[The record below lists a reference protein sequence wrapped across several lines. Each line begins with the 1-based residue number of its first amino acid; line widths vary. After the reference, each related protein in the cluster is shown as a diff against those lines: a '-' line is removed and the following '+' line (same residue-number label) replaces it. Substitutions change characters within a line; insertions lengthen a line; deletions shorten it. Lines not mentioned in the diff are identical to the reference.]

1 MSKHSLAAGFVLQWL
16 DDKGRARWE
25 LNRPAEE
32 EKREGEK
39 KKWGERATGWR
50 EEWSMT
56 DLGSEWEWGEGNWEG
71 RKKGEKKKKKEGRL
85 DKKWKF
91 SPEEE

>member
-32 EKREGEK
+32 EKEGK
-39 KKWGERATGWR
+39 KKVGREQRAGGRNEAWQTWAASGSEEKATG
-50 EEWSMT
+50 
-56 DLGSEWEWGEGNWEG
+56 
-71 RKKGEKKKKKEGRL
+71 KKERNPPQQ
-85 DKKWKF
+85 KVEV